1 MRVTDTHPVIRS
13 RWRESSQS
21 VSPIR
26 KNEWPRPATRI
37 GSPYD
42 LPRAKSSNYSLP
54 PGPAKVQDSVGSGAV
69 PSMQPVITYNLQPV
83 GRDGLSSCRSEGP
96 MQHAGCASAP
106 SSCRCPFGRLKA
118 GPSSPKKCG
127 PKCGPRM
134 TELAR
139 EAMLATTQD
148 SVPAGNSELG
158 RALLTKSGDVR
169 FPSVFRT
176 RVSLALTQIT
186 A

>member
-26 KNEWPRPATRI
+26 KNEWPRPTTRI
-37 GSPYD
+37 GSPDD

-69 PSMQPVITYNLQPV
+69 SWMQPVITYNLQPV
-83 GRDGLSSCRSEGP
+83 GGDGLSSCRSEGP
-96 MQHAGCASAP
+96 MQHAGCARAP

-118 GPSSPKKCG
+118 GPSCRK
-127 PKCGPRM
+127 KCGPRM

-139 EAMLATTQD
+139 DAMLAHRPRFGARGQLRAGQGASNKVRGCSISIRFQD
-148 SVPAGNSELG
+148 AS
-158 RALLTKSGDVR
+158 
-169 FPSVFRT
+169 
-176 RVSLALTQIT
+176 
-186 A
+186 